1 MKKIVLIII
10 VLLGLIFGYLAY
22 DSYGKGKIEE
32 KKEAKVIKEKTLDDM
47 GPSMMGFISNNQ
59 ITLIIE
65 KNLLF
70 C

>member
-32 KKEAKVIKEKTLDDM
+32 KKEDKVVEAKTIDKK
-47 GPSMMGFISNNQ
+47 GA
-59 ITLIIE
+59 
-65 KNLLF
+65 
-70 C
+70 